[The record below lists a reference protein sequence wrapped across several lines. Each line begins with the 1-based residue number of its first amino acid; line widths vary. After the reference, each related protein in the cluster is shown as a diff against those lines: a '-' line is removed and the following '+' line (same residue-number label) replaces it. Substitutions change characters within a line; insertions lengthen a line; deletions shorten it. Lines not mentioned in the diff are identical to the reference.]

1 METLQTI
8 VSKHLSERDFRFNF
22 NPDKELFDF
31 CISGN
36 NGNWKVFI
44 KADEERRLLQIV
56 SVCPINSTNRQMAQ
70 MCELINRIND
80 CVLLGKFSM
89 DFEDGQVSLKTSS
102 IYVGTE
108 LSDETLYHLLQ
119 TNINT
124 FDEYLPAIIAV
135 IYNHNQPL
143 LAFLEVQNATN

>member
-1 METLQTI
+1 MEALQTI
-8 VSKHLSERDFRFNF
+8 VSKHLSKRDFRFSYS
-22 NPDKELFDF
+22 PERELFDF
-31 CISGN
+31 GIAGN

-44 KADEERRLLQIV
+44 KVDEERRLLQLI
-56 SVCPINSTNRQMAQ
+56 SVCPINVPNRQFMQ
-70 MCELINRIND
+70 MCELMNRIND

-89 DFEDGQVSLKTSS
+89 DFEDGQVSLITST
-102 IYVGTE
+102 IYVQTE